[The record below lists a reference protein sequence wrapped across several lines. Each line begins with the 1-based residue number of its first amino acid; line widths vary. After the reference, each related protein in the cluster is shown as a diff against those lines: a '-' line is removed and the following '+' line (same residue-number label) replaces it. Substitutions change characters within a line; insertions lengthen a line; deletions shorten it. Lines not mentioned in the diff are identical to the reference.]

1 MAIEP
6 FSGTLPADLRYDT
19 RHDMWVRRDGDAMV
33 IGATAFGIHI
43 AGKVIAFTAKPRGAQ
58 VMQGRGLGTI
68 ESAKT
73 VIAVHSP
80 LSFIL
85 DAGNETAE
93 EQPAVINSDPYGAG
107 WMARGR
113 PLDWESESPLLVDAT
128 AYAAHVRAMDPGAQ
142 VEVAP

>member
-1 MAIEP
+1 M
-6 FSGTLPADLRYDT
+6 LPADLRYDT
-19 RHDMWVRRDGDAMV
+19 HHDMWVRRDGDAVV
-33 IGATAFGIHI
+33 IGATAFGIHL
-43 AGKVIAFTAKPRGAQ
+43 AGKVIAFTAKPSGAQ

-85 DAGNETAE
+85 DAGNEAAE
-93 EQPAVINSDPYGAG
+93 EQPRLIDSDPYHAG

-113 PLDWESESPLLVDAT
+113 PLDWDREGALLVDAT
-128 AYAAHVRAMDPGAQ
+128 AYAAHVRTMDPDAQ
-142 VEVAP
+142 VEVSS